1 MFICVHLWLTCEA
14 TLNEASANSVPRW
27 LHHWAL
33 LTAVAAFP
41 LILSG
46 GSVTS
51 LKVGMADPVWPTPPW
66 YMLLMDWIGRGLGFA
81 IEHSHRQIGWI
92 VGGLVI
98 VLAVGLWIHERRR
111 WVRWLGVACLLAVGA
126 QGVLGGLRVVFHVRY
141 GNELA
146 MLHGFT
152 GQLVFSLLACTALVM
167 SRSWK
172 DAQPIESA
180 DASRFQA
187 LTSVA
192 TALLIMQLI
201 LGVWL
206 RHAGLG
212 LQVHLPLGLGLLPL
226 AIVIAKSARGLAALS
241 KTASWLLGLMLVQVL
256 LGLASWWAGGGTAV
270 LHASQITAARAVL
283 STLHVGVGALV
294 LGMSAILT
302 MKSYRHLAP
311 APRLTSVPM
320 GTAGRVA

>member
-1 MFICVHLWLTCEA
+1 MSSLRLC
-14 TLNEASANSVPRW
+14 ASVVSPSW
-27 LHHWAL
+27 LHGW
-33 LTAVAAFP
+33 AVATAAVAFP

-66 YMLLMDWIGRGLGFA
+66 YLLLMDWIGRGLGFA

-92 VGGLVI
+92 VGVLVV
-98 VLAVGLWIHERRR
+98 VLAVGLWIRERRR
-111 WVRWLGVACLLAVGA
+111 WVRWLGVACLLAVGL
-126 QGVLGGLRVVFHVRY
+126 QGVLGGMRVVLHVRY

-152 GQLVFSLLACTALVM
+152 GQMVFSLLACTALVT
-167 SRSWK
+167 SKSWK
-172 DAQPIESA
+172 DAKPIESA
-180 DASRFQA
+180 EASRVQA

-192 TALLIMQLI
+192 TALLIMQLL

-212 LQVHLPLGLGLLPL
+212 LQVHLPLGLGLLLL
-226 AIVIAKSARGLAALS
+226 AIVSARSARGSPGLS
-241 KTASWLLGLMLVQVL
+241 RVATCLLGLMLLQVL
-256 LGLASWWAGGGTAV
+256 LGLASWWAGGGTVV
-270 LHASQITAARAVL
+270 LHADQITSVRAVL

-294 LGMSAILT
+294 LATSAILT
-302 MKSYRHLAP
+302 IKSYRHLAP
-311 APRLTSVPM
+311 APRFVPL